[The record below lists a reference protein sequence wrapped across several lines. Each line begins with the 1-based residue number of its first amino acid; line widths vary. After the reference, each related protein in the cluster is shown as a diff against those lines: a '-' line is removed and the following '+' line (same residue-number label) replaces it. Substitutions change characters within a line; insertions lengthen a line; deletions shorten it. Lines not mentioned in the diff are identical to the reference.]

1 MLMYT
6 IKRIFYIIPVM
17 FGVTLITFFMLYI
30 APSDPITMQYVT
42 MGTVGDT
49 KYIEEKKKELG
60 LNDPFLI
67 QYSRWIKKAVQG
79 DFGISTKYRKPVK
92 EEMIKRLPYT
102 LRLTGS
108 SVILTIIIALPL
120 GILSAVHKNKFLDY
134 VIRTFSFIGVSM
146 PSFWLG
152 LILMYIL
159 SVKLNLLPIMGNKGL
174 KALIMPSITLS
185 FWFIAMYIR
194 RLRASI
200 LEEINKDYVIGL
212 SSRGISFSKILLF
225 HILPNALFTIISMFA
240 MSIGSILGGAV
251 VIETIFD
258 YQGIGKM
265 AADAVSSRDYFL
277 MQAYVIWMSFIYVSV
292 NIIADILQKCVNP
305 KLKLEGEN

>member
-1 MLMYT
+1 MLIYA

-42 MGTVGDT
+42 MGTVGDV
-49 KYIEEKKKELG
+49 KYIEEKKEEMG
-60 LNDPFLI
+60 FNDPFI
-67 QYSRWIKKAVQG
+67 VQYSRWMKKAVQG
-79 DFGISTKYRKPVK
+79 DFGISIKYRKPVK
-92 EEMIKRLPYT
+92 EEILKRLPYT
-102 LRLTGS
+102 LRLAGS
-108 SVILTIIIALPL
+108 SIMLTIIIVLPL
-120 GILSAVHKNKFLDY
+120 GILSAVYKNKFVDY
-134 VIRTFSFIGVSM
+134 IIRIFSFIGVSM

-159 SVKLNLLPIMGNKGL
+159 SVKLNVLPIMGNKGL

-185 FWFIAMYIR
+185 FWFIAIYIR
-194 RLRASI
+194 RLRTSV

-212 SSRGISFSKILLF
+212 ASRGFSFLKILLF
-225 HILPNALFTIISMFA
+225 HVLPNALFTIISMFTV
-240 MSIGSILGGAV
+240 SIGSILGGTV

-265 AADAVSSRDYFL
+265 AADAISSRDYFL
-277 MQAYVIWMSFIYVSV
+277 MQAYVVWMSFIYVSV
-292 NIIADILQKCVNP
+292 NMISDILQKYINP